1 MTRTELVLD
10 SVQTLQSQS
19 MPSSTKSTF
28 PARRA
33 AASAAFF
40 FCARVHLHPPRQ
52 VGSRR
57 RRRQARLSN
66 RTPHCTALSGELSG
80 SATQQRQT
88 EPHAARA
95 LYATVCCTCA
105 AVGALRSVCATYT
118 TVLAAPDLFK
128 ERQVGWRLE
137 LEKILGVRVAIVNHF
152 LFHPPCLLCQ
162 PCRGVLSSGA
172 VCTHA
177 RTRT

>member
-40 FCARVHLHPPRQ
+40 FCARVHLHPIHPPRQ

-57 RRRQARLSN
+57 RRRQARLSK
-66 RTPHCTALSGELSG
+66 RTPHCTALPGELSG

-88 EPHAARA
+88 EPHAARV
-95 LYATVCCTCA
+95 LYASVCCTCA
-105 AVGALRSVCATYT
+105 ALVLHVCCGRCAAVGVCYIYYS
-118 TVLAAPDLFK
+118 P
-128 ERQVGWRLE
+128 
-137 LEKILGVRVAIVNHF
+137 
-152 LFHPPCLLCQ
+152 
-162 PCRGVLSSGA
+162 S
-172 VCTHA
+172 
-177 RTRT
+177 RT